1 MKRSGNTKLASD
13 LKKGDNF
20 RSPHDSELIWIV
32 DEVRQIEN
40 GKVELLT
47 HRGMNNLRFTFRNDQ
62 EVEMA

>member
-13 LKKGDNF
+13 LKKGDSF
-20 RSPHDSELIWIV
+20 RSPSELIWTV
-32 DEVRQIEN
+32 DEVRQIGN

-47 HRGMNNLRFTFRNDQ
+47 HRGMNNLRFIFRNDK